1 MCDRPAAV
9 MLFAAGFGTRMGAL
23 TATRPKPLIPVRGIT
38 LFDHALRLADHAG
51 IARKVAN
58 AHYHAGQIVAHLA
71 DRPDVAVSV
80 EQPEILE
87 TGGGLRAALPL
98 LGEGPVFT
106 LNTDAVWTGPNPL
119 RTLSEA
125 WDPARMD
132 ALLLVMRA
140 DRVAGGGGS
149 PDFTMLADGRLG
161 RGGPFTY
168 LGAQIV
174 QTAGLL
180 AIEDRTFSLNRLW
193 DSQIAAGRLFGLVH
207 PGGWCDVGRP
217 EGIAVAEDLL
227 AAGGHV

>member
-1 MCDRPAAV
+1 V
-9 MLFAAGFGTRMGAL
+9 
-23 TATRPKPLIPVRGIT
+23 
-38 LFDHALRLADHAG
+38 
-51 IARKVAN
+51 
-58 AHYHAGQIVAHLA
+58 HYHAGQIVAHLA

-80 EQPEILE
+80 ERPEILE

-119 RTLSEA
+119 QTLSDA

-132 ALLLVMRA
+132 ALLLLMPA

-149 PDFTMLADGRLG
+149 RDFTMLPDGRLG

-168 LGAQIV
+168 LGAQIL
-174 QTAGLL
+174 QTAGLP
-180 AIEDRTFSLNRLW
+180 AIEDRVFSLNRLW
-193 DSQIAAGRLFGLVH
+193 DRQIAAGRLFGLVH

-227 AAGGHV
+227 AADGHG